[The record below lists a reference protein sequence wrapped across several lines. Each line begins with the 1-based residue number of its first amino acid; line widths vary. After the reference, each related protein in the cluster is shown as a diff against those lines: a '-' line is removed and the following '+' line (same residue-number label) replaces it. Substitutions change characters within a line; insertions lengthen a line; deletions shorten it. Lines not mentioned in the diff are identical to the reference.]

1 MLYGLQALRLD
12 PNDPTRIEA
21 NYMIDDEDEWDA
33 FVERN
38 PSFSGDDGDFNFDG
52 TLLYYFG
59 EEEDGAMKLGKV
71 KVEFTG
77 DIYNY
82 YFVKTGEYKGAGF
95 GSHAYKENT
104 YEEREDGEKVFIED
118 GKYIYLEGR
127 RMTADEDLK
136 YEAYSAWGEEAK
148 TGDDVTD
155 GDFYLINTSG
165 SIQKNRRNLK
175 DREDNYYCTDS
186 DGVITYFGTEE
197 CENHNRD
204 EKHE

>member
-1 MLYGLQALRLD
+1 
-12 PNDPTRIEA
+12 
-21 NYMIDDEDEWDA
+21 
-33 FVERN
+33 
-38 PSFSGDDGDFNFDG
+38 
-52 TLLYYFG
+52 
-59 EEEDGAMKLGKV
+59 LGKV